1 MITLQDIVAE
11 VKLAGLPCELQNGS
25 KHIKIIVCG
34 EFCGIWSKGGATSMG
49 RGPVNVRAQVRRCIK
64 KHISSVDV
72 THRTM

>member
-34 EFCGIWSKGGATSMG
+34 EFCGIWGKNENCRSG
-49 RGPVNVRAQVRRCIK
+49 RAPINVRAQVRRCIK
-64 KHISSVDV
+64 KHISSVDSV
-72 THRTM
+72 HRTM